1 MGAVRALVIVEVD
14 PSRLQELSLSDTRQQ
29 VKPDSSADV
38 DVGLAVD
45 SLCECRQ
52 LLRPHPPLVLALGKL
67 VDAIGGGWFRWIGV
81 SPSWR
86 VSVHGSEIFKQA
98 IRFIGPGLANALVK
112 ILDLPGL
119 DRISAPALPC
129 GRDIPV

>member
-38 DVGLAVD
+38 DVGRAVY

-52 LLRPHPPLVLALGKL
+52 LLRPHLPLALALGKL
-67 VDAIGGGWFRWIGV
+67 VDAIGGEWFRWIGAPV
-81 SPSWR
+81 VLVALLPSKQQKLSIR
-86 VSVHGSEIFKQA
+86 ALLVLIPKSVACHQEFRRRHIHKNH
-98 IRFIGPGLANALVK
+98 RTL
-112 ILDLPGL
+112 
-119 DRISAPALPC
+119 
-129 GRDIPV
+129 